1 MVAVSMKIYLVQ
13 HGDAVSK
20 DDDPDRPLSAS
31 GRNDVESVSRF
42 LGRAGIAI
50 DGILHSGKLRAR
62 QTAELLAAQ
71 LAPDLA
77 LQTNENIN
85 PLDLPATVAEEI
97 DRWQNDTLL
106 VGHLPHM
113 AKLATLLLTGREE
126 PVIIT
131 FTPGTVVC
139 LERSKNIRWSLKWL
153 LSPDLVA
160 NKE

>member
-1 MVAVSMKIYLVQ
+1 MVAVIMKLYLAQ
-13 HGDAVSK
+13 HGDAISK
-20 DDDPDRPLSAS
+20 EEDPDRPLSAS
-31 GRNDVESVSRF
+31 GRNDVQAVSRF
-42 LGRAGIAI
+42 LGRAGISVDSI
-50 DGILHSGKLRAR
+50 VHSGKLRAR
-62 QTAELLAAQ
+62 QTAELVAAQ
-71 LAPDLA
+71 LAPGLA

-85 PLDLPATVAEEI
+85 PRDPPVAVAEEI
-97 DRWQNDTLL
+97 DHWLNDTIL

-113 AKLATLLLTGREE
+113 AKLATLLLTSCEE

-139 LERSKNIRWSLKWL
+139 LLRSEDKRWSLKWL

>member
-1 MVAVSMKIYLVQ
+1 M
-13 HGDAVSK
+13 
-20 DDDPDRPLSAS
+20 
-31 GRNDVESVSRF
+31 ESVSRF

-85 PLDLPATVAEEI
+85 PLDLPAALAEQI
-97 DRWQNDTLL
+97 DHWQNDILM

-113 AKLATLLLTGREE
+113 AKLTTLLLTGREE
-126 PVIIT
+126 PVIVT

-139 LERSKNIRWSLKWL
+139 LERSNKLRWSLKWL